1 MYYAGVAA
9 SLGHSL
15 HEWLKIVIYL
25 LPIIICCIL
34 AFEQKSRIGFTV
46 SVSAVFTAV
55 LLSKLFFFQHYY
67 IIVLTFVP
75 IAFSWFLQ
83 DDNWAKINLGR
94 YKISYSFLLIAIV
107 IILTME
113 IYNAAINHN
122 IWMNSLCN
130 IDKESSYVIAI
141 KNQIDLIPCDE
152 RELVIGYNVRP
163 DWYLITDINPCY
175 KYYTNQDWGM
185 KMSKKMEQENIDF
198 YDSIL

>member
-1 MYYAGVAA
+1 M
-9 SLGHSL
+9 
-15 HEWLKIVIYL
+15 
-25 LPIIICCIL
+25 
-34 AFEQKSRIGFTV
+34 
-46 SVSAVFTAV
+46 
-55 LLSKLFFFQHYY
+55 
-67 IIVLTFVP
+67 P

-198 YDSIL
+198 YGSLTAKWIAVQGVIGQPDIAQIIEDKYQLYNSVYLEDRALYLNLYARNGTV